1 MAEFLFFLSNHPIL
15 TGLWVLFFCGILLY
29 HRRTSAASVSVQ
41 QAILLVNRSEGV
53 ILDIRDKKEF
63 DAGHIVDAI
72 NIPVSKFDQ
81 RVVELSKYKKTPVV
95 VVCKLG
101 QQSGDVAKKLT
112 SAGHE
117 EVVRLGGGISEWQAQ
132 SLPLI
137 S

>member
-15 TGLWVLFFCGILLY
+15 TGLWVLFSCGILLY

-72 NIPVSKFDQ
+72 NIPASKFDQ